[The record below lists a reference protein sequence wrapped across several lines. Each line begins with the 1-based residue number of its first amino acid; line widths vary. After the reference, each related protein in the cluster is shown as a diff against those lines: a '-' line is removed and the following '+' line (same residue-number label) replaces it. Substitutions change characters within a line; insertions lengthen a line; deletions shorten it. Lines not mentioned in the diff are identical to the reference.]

1 MTTRNE
7 LADLEKKA
15 LLTNRAYDV
24 AKNFV
29 VLYIPATVT
38 LYLGLAVIFGLPYI
52 DEITKATPIVLV
64 FLGSVL
70 KISDRSYE
78 NSGQKYD
85 GAIVADPENEDGLYP
100 LKINLTASELQNKDS
115 VQLKVVGTPAG

>member
-7 LADLEKKA
+7 LADLNKKS
-15 LLTNRAYDV
+15 LLSNRAYDI
-24 AKNFV
+24 AKNFT
-29 VLYIPATVT
+29 VLYIPAAVT
-38 LYLGLAVIFGLPYI
+38 AYVGIDAIVDIGPAPEVAAIAAV
-52 DEITKATPIVLV
+52 VLT
-64 FLGSVL
+64 FLGAVL
-70 KISDRSYE
+70 KISDKTYE

-100 LKINLTASELQNKDS
+100 LQIKLTASELQNKDS

>member
-15 LLTNRAYDV
+15 LLTNRVYDT

-29 VLYIPATVT
+29 VLYIPAAVT
-38 LYLGLAVIFGLPYI
+38 LYIGLALIFGFPFV
-52 DEITKATPIVLV
+52 DEVTKATPLVLA
-64 FLGSVL
+64 FLGTVL
-70 KISDRSYE
+70 KISDKTYE

-85 GAIVADPENEDGLYP
+85 GAIVADPENEEGLYP
-100 LKINLTASELQNKDS
+100 LQIKLTAAELQNKDS